1 MPANEQIQRL
11 ERLLEVSRNLSA
23 SMEVDAFLQSVIS
36 AASELMASEVASILE
51 PDEEGTQLRFLALPW
66 FHRDLLRSVKVPLEA
81 SIAGWVFQN
90 VKPVVVPD
98 VALDPRHYKVVDLT
112 AEFQT
117 RSILAVPII
126 YKGEVLGVLEA
137 VNKANPAHY
146 TEEDITFLETLASQA
161 AIAMQNTRQMSKIQK
176 SFDETNQLDQ
186 MKSDFIAIASHELR
200 TPLGLILGH
209 TTSLREVIG
218 EEHRPEF
225 DIIVRNALSLKEIID
240 SIANM
245 DNVRRGIASI
255 RRRPFSVRR
264 LAEEAIDSFHEEAL
278 QKGISMRVD
287 IGNDDPSAA
296 LRHRSCREH
305 RQHAGARR
313 QAQGSSSGQNLMV
326 ECDASK
332 IAIVLNNLVKNA
344 IAFTDSG
351 GHILILVEQIPGYV
365 KISVIDDGIGI
376 SAKDLPHIFERFYQ
390 VESHLTRKHGGLGL
404 GLSVARMMV
413 ELHGGRI
420 WAESVEGKG
429 SNFSFILPH
438 TADQAQAANKV
449 FIT

>member
-23 SMEVDAFLQSVIS
+23 SMEVDAFLQSVLS
-36 AASELMASEVASILE
+36 AASELTASEVASILE
-51 PDEEGTQLRFLALPW
+51 PDEEGAQLRFLALPW

-90 VKPVVVPD
+90 VKPLLVPD
-98 VALDPRHYKVVDLT
+98 VASDPRHYKGVDLT

-137 VNKANPAHY
+137 VNKANQGHY
-146 TEEDITFLETLASQA
+146 TGEERAFLETLASLA
-161 AIAMQNTRQMSKIQK
+161 AVAMQNTRQMSKIQK

-209 TTSLREVIG
+209 ATSLREAIG
-218 EEHRPEF
+218 EKHHPEL

-264 LAEEAIDSFHEEAL
+264 LVEEAIDSFHEEAL
-278 QKGISMRVD
+278 QKGISMRVEF
-287 IGNDDPSAA
+287 GNDDPSAA
-296 LRHRSCREH
+296 LA
-305 RQHAGARR
+305 QHLLGR
-313 QAQGSSSGQNLMV
+313 QAQGSSSHRPGVLPGGQNLMV

-351 GHILILVEQIPGYV
+351 GHILILVEQIPAYI
-365 KISVIDDGIGI
+365 KFSVIDDGIGI
-376 SAKDLPHIFERFYQ
+376 SAKDLSHIFERFYQ
-390 VESHLTRKHGGLGL
+390 VESHLTRRHGGLGL
-404 GLSVARMMV
+404 GLSVARLMV

-429 SNFSFILPH
+429 SNFSFILPY

>member
-1 MPANEQIQRL
+1 MSANEQIKRL

-23 SMEVDAFLQSVIS
+23 SMEIDAFLQSVIS
-36 AASELMASEVASILE
+36 AASELTASEVASILE
-51 PDEEGTQLRFLALPW
+51 ADEEGTQLRFLALPW

-98 VALDPRHYKVVDLT
+98 VASDPRHYKGVDLT

-126 YKGEVLGVLEA
+126 YKGEILGVLEA
-137 VNKANPAHY
+137 VNKANQGHY
-146 TEEDITFLETLASQA
+146 TGEDSAFLETLASLA
-161 AIAMQNTRQMSKIQK
+161 AVAMQNTRQMSKIQK
-176 SFDETNQLDQ
+176 SFDELNQLDQ

-209 TTSLREVIG
+209 ATSLREEIG
-218 EEHRPEF
+218 EEHHPEL
-225 DIIVRNALSLKEIID
+225 DIIVRNALSLKEIVD

-255 RRRPFSVRR
+255 RRRPFSVQR
-264 LAEEAIDSFHEEAL
+264 LVEEAMDSFREEAL

-287 IGNDDPSAA
+287 IGNDDPSAG
-296 LRHRSCREH
+296 LRQIQS
-305 RQHAGARR
+305 
-313 QAQGSSSGQNLMV
+313 GSSHRPGFLPGRQNLMV

-332 IAIVLNNLVKNA
+332 IAIVLHNLVKNA

-351 GHILILVEQIPGYV
+351 GHILILVEQIPSYV
-365 KISVIDDGIGI
+365 KFSVIDDGIGI
-376 SAKDLPHIFERFYQ
+376 SAKDLSHIFERFYQ

-404 GLSVARMMV
+404 GLSVARLMV

-438 TADQAQAANKV
+438 TADQTQAANKV

>member
-1 MPANEQIQRL
+1 MSANEQIQRL

-36 AASELMASEVASILE
+36 AASELTASEVASILE
-51 PDEEGTQLRFLALPW
+51 ADEEGAQLRFLALPW

-81 SIAGWVFQN
+81 SIAGWVFKN
-90 VKPVVVPD
+90 AKPVVAPD
-98 VALDPRHYKVVDLT
+98 VASDPRHYKGVDLT

-137 VNKANPAHY
+137 VNKANQGHY
-146 TEEDITFLETLASQA
+146 TGEERAFLETLASLA
-161 AIAMQNTRQMSKIQK
+161 AVAMQNTRQMSKIQK

-209 TTSLREVIG
+209 ATSLREAIG
-218 EEHRPEF
+218 EEHHPEL

-264 LAEEAIDSFHEEAL
+264 LVEEAIDSFHEEAL
-278 QKGISMRVD
+278 QKGISMRVEF
-287 IGNDDPSAA
+287 GNDDPSAG
-296 LRHRSCREH
+296 LRHSYAS
-305 RQHAGARR
+305 QP
-313 QAQGSSSGQNLMV
+313 GSSHRPGVLPGGQNLMV

-351 GHILILVEQIPGYV
+351 GHILILVEQIPAYI
-365 KISVIDDGIGI
+365 KFSVIDDGIGI
-376 SAKDLPHIFERFYQ
+376 SAKDLSHIFERFYQ
-390 VESHLTRKHGGLGL
+390 VESHLTRRHGGLGL
-404 GLSVARMMV
+404 GLSVARLMV

-438 TADQAQAANKV
+438 TADQAQASNKV

>member
-36 AASELMASEVASILE
+36 AASELTASEVASILE
-51 PDEEGTQLRFLALPW
+51 PDEEDTQLRFLALPW

-137 VNKANPAHY
+137 VNKANQGHY
-146 TEEDITFLETLASQA
+146 TGEDSAFLETLASLA
-161 AIAMQNTRQMSKIQK
+161 ALAMQNTRQMSKIQK
-176 SFDETNQLDQ
+176 SFDEMNQLDQ

-209 TTSLREVIG
+209 ATSLREVIG
-218 EEHRPEF
+218 EEHRPEL

-287 IGNDDPSAA
+287 IDNDDPSAA
-296 LRHRSCREH
+296 L
-305 RQHAGARR
+305 R

-326 ECDASK
+326 ECDAAK

-351 GHILILVEQIPGYV
+351 GHILIFVEQIPGYV

-376 SAKDLPHIFERFYQ
+376 SAKDLLHIFERFYQ

-404 GLSVARMMV
+404 GLSVARLMV